1 LVIVKPSGASPEF
14 ILLNLRRKGNW
25 RERRFAESHSGL
37 VEEISFGLNAAVTNI
52 TLRPGKPEDVK
63 VCATICYE
71 AFKRI
76 SEAHDFTPDIPSVEV
91 AAEVLGWMFSH
102 PGFYTVVAEANGR
115 IVGTNVLDE
124 RNDIAGVGPIT
135 VDPSVQNQMI
145 GRRLMEDVM
154 ARAAEKEFPGVR
166 LVQAAFHNRSL
177 SLYAK
182 LGFDVREPLACMQGP
197 ALNIQVPGCAV
208 RPAKEADLIACE
220 RVCRQVHGHGRR
232 GELLDAIHRGT
243 ATVVEHFGRIT
254 GCASIV
260 GFFGYAVGETNAELK
275 ALIGAAPGFLLPTR
289 NAELFRWC
297 LAHGLRVTQPMT
309 LMSTGLY
316 NQPTGSFLAS
326 ITY

>member
-1 LVIVKPSGASPEF
+1 M
-14 ILLNLRRKGNW
+14 
-25 RERRFAESHSGL
+25 
-37 VEEISFGLNAAVTNI
+37 NI
-52 TLRPGKPEDVK
+52 TVRTGKPGDVK
-63 VCATICYE
+63 ICATICYE
-71 AFKRI
+71 AFQRI
-76 SEAHDFTPDIPSVEV
+76 SEAHSFLPDIPSPEV
-91 AAEVLGWMFSH
+91 AVEVLGWMFSH
-102 PGFYTVVAEANGR
+102 PGFYTVVAEVDGQ
-115 IVGTNVLDE
+115 IVGSNVLDE

-135 VDPSVQNQMI
+135 VDPSVQNRMI

-154 ARAAEKEFPGVR
+154 ARAADKEFPGVR

-177 SLYAK
+177 SLYTK

-197 ALNIQVPGCAV
+197 PLHLTVPGCLV
-208 RPAKEADLIACE
+208 RPAREADLSACD
-220 RVCRQVHGHGRR
+220 RVCRQVHGHSRS
-232 GELLDAIHRGT
+232 GEFLDAIHRGT

-260 GFFGYAVGETNAELK
+260 GFFGYAVGETNQELK
-275 ALIGAAPGFLLPTR
+275 ALIGAAPGFAGPGFLLPTR

-309 LMSTGLY
+309 LMSVGLY

>member
-1 LVIVKPSGASPEF
+1 
-14 ILLNLRRKGNW
+14 
-25 RERRFAESHSGL
+25 
-37 VEEISFGLNAAVTNI
+37 VTNI
-52 TLRPGKPEDVK
+52 TVRPGKPGDVK
-63 VCATICYE
+63 VCASICCE
-71 AFKRI
+71 AFTTI
-76 SEAHDFTPDIPSVEV
+76 SRAHNFTPDIPSVEV
-91 AAEVLGWMFSH
+91 AAEFLGWMFSH
-102 PGFYTVVAEANGR
+102 PGFYTVVAEMDGQ
-115 IVGTNVLDE
+115 IVGSNVLDE

-135 VDPSVQNQMI
+135 VDPGMQNKMI
-145 GRRLMEDVM
+145 GRRLMEAVM

-177 SLYAK
+177 SLYTK
-182 LGFDVREPLACMQGP
+182 LGFDVREPLACMQGS
-197 ALNIQVPGCAV
+197 ALNIQVPGCVV
-208 RPAKEADLIACE
+208 RPATEADLSACD
-220 RVCRQVHGHGRR
+220 RVCRQVHGHGRS

-260 GFFGYAVGETNAELK
+260 GFFGYAVGETNQELK
-275 ALIGAAPGFLLPTR
+275 ALIGAAPAFAGPGFLLPTR

>member
-1 LVIVKPSGASPEF
+1 M
-14 ILLNLRRKGNW
+14 NC
-25 RERRFAESHSGL
+25 
-37 VEEISFGLNAAVTNI
+37 
-52 TLRPGKPEDVK
+52 TLRPGRPEDVK

-91 AAEVLGWMFSH
+91 ASEVLGWMFSH
-102 PGFYTVVAEANGR
+102 PGFYTVVAELDGR
-115 IVGTNVLDE
+115 VVGSNVLDE
-124 RNDIAGVGPIT
+124 RNTIGGVGPIT
-135 VDPSVQNQMI
+135 VDPSAQNQMI

-154 ARAAEKEFPGVR
+154 ARAAEREFPGVR

-182 LGFDVREPLACMQGP
+182 LGFRVREPLACMQGP
-197 ALNIQVPGCAV
+197 ALNIQVPGCVV
-208 RPAKEADLIACE
+208 RPATEADLNPCN
-220 RVCRQVHGHGRR
+220 RVCRQVHGHTRS
-232 GELLDAIHRGT
+232 GELRDAIHRGT

-254 GCASIV
+254 GCASII
-260 GFFGYAVGETNAELK
+260 GFFGYAVGETNEELK
-275 ALIGAAPGFLLPTR
+275 ALIGAAPRFAGPGFLLPTR

-309 LMSTGLY
+309 LMSIGVY
-316 NQPTGSFLAS
+316 NEPAGSFLAS